1 MKNGI
6 AASKGYAIGKVFIQQ
21 HEEIV
26 ITDEKV
32 TDVAAAK
39 EELNKA
45 LEASKVQLEAIKAK
59 TLEEIGEHEAQVFA
73 AHLELLDDPG
83 FAGEMENTIENESI
97 NPMKAVQM
105 VTDTFVMIFESM
117 EDAYMRERAAD
128 VKDVSKRIISNL
140 AGKGGSDF
148 AITEKNTVVVAHD
161 LTPSDTAQLDRSL
174 VVGFLT
180 NIGGRTSHSA
190 IMARTL
196 EIPAVVG
203 LGDITTSVKNGDL
216 VIVDG
221 IKGIAIIN
229 PSEEVVAEYR
239 AKQEAFKAEQEE
251 LKKLIE
257 VKTVTKSGKRVEVCG
272 NIGKPEDIDQVL
284 ANGGDGVGLF
294 RTEFLYMDRDAA
306 PTEEEQFEAY
316 KTVLEKANGKQV
328 VIRTL
333 DIGGDK
339 VLPYL
344 PLPEEM
350 NPFLGYRAIR
360 LCLDRKDIFKV
371 QIRALLRA
379 SVYGKLCVMFP
390 MISGLEEFQAAK
402 EFVEECRAELHAEGV
417 KTSETIQW
425 GIMVEIPAAAVMAD
439 ELAKYVDFFSIGT
452 NDLIQYTL
460 AADRMS
466 DEIPG
471 GVRLLPGALA
481 AADDRFLVAEQL
493 HVGMV
498 LREVGHVIHGG
509 VHVDQLV
516 HVIAKAVGRR
526 VDAAEGQT
534 AAEDVRA
541 AEIQVD
547 GMGGTQTAAK
557 GDDAGVSVPA
567 VPLPGDLLEL
577 GHGLVHDV
585 VEPLL
590 VAADAPVGVAV
601 GV

>member
-1 MKNGI
+1 MKKGI
-6 AASKGYAIGKVFIQQ
+6 AASKGYAIGKAFIQE

-26 ITDEKV
+26 ITDAKIE
-32 TDVAAAK
+32 DVAAEK
-39 EELNKA
+39 ENLRVA
-45 LEASKVQLEAIKAK
+45 LEASKQQLTAIKEK
-59 TLEEIGEHEAQVFA
+59 TLAEIGEHEAAVFE
-73 AHLELLDDPG
+73 AHLTLLDDPEFTG
-83 FAGEMENTIENESI
+83 QMEMTIENDSL
-97 NPMKAVQM
+97 NAMKAVQN

-117 EDAYMRERAAD
+117 DDAYMRERAAD
-128 VKDVSKRIISNL
+128 IKDVSKRIISNL
-140 AGKGGSDF
+140 AGKGGSAF
-148 AITEKNTVVVAHD
+148 AITEENTVVVAHD
-161 LTPSDTAQLDRSL
+161 LTPSDTAQLDRSK
-174 VVGFLT
+174 VCGFLT

-221 IKGIAIIN
+221 IEGVAIIN
-229 PSEEVVAEYR
+229 PSEEVVAEYK
-239 AKQEAFKAEQEE
+239 AKKEAFAAEQEE

-294 RTEFLYMDRDAA
+294 RTEFLYMDREQA
-306 PTEEEQFEAY
+306 PTEEEQFTAY

-466 DEIPG
+466 EKVSYLYNPMHPA
-471 GVRLLPGALA
+471 VLRLIKMTIDGA
-481 AADDRFLVAEQL
+481 
-493 HVGMV
+493 HKHGKWVGMCG
-498 LREVGHVIHGG
+498 EMAGDEAAIPT
-509 VHVDQLV
+509 LV
-516 HVIAKAVGRR
+516 EYGLDEFSMSATSILNAKK
-526 VDAAEGQT
+526 
-534 AAEDVRA
+534 
-541 AEIQVD
+541 II
-547 GMGGTQTAAK
+547 
-557 GDDAGVSVPA
+557 
-567 VPLPGDLLEL
+567 LEQ
-577 GHGLVHDV
+577 
-585 VEPLL
+585 E
-590 VAADAPVGVAV
+590 
-601 GV
+601 